1 MKKVSFSRNA
11 MLKESF
17 SAPTTSMLVHPS
29 DAPSTPRIGNDVRVE
44 RIRAAKLS
52 SRDGDSAAHG
62 RRRHHRRAGRNTRRR
77 TWPRS
82 SCCCC
87 GATPHTRGA
96 RPAGLGTDTAAAGV
110 CAHAVPVACAGA
122 RADNARRALVA
133 AAVHLLVVLGRNAG
147 GGCRR
152 RRRRRRHLPRRRPA
166 ARGVLGHVLRH
177 CAAFV
182 HCLRPV
188 APYYSRRP
196 PGGSIWGGE
205 RMLAPVI
212 IGGINSLV
220 VVTVAAQR
228 YRPPALRR

>member
-1 MKKVSFSRNA
+1 MKKVYFSRNP

-87 GATPHTRGA
+87 GATPHTPEERAQQGWA
-96 RPAGLGTDTAAAGV
+96 RTLQPQACAPMPCQSPAP
-110 CAHAVPVACAGA
+110 AHA
-122 RADNARRALVA
+122 LIM
-133 AAVHLLVVLGRNAG
+133 
-147 GGCRR
+147 
-152 RRRRRRHLPRRRPA
+152 PA
-166 ARGVLGHVLRH
+166 ARSSL
-177 CAAFV
+177 
-182 HCLRPV
+182 P
-188 APYYSRRP
+188 PSIYS
-196 PGGSIWGGE
+196 SCSDA
-205 RMLAPVI
+205 M
-212 IGGINSLV
+212 LV
-220 VVTVAAQR
+220 VVAVEGSCVQLNWCSQGISVRSINSFLHYFYSHTKKL
-228 YRPPALRR
+228 PEFI

>member
-1 MKKVSFSRNA
+1 MATKL
-11 MLKESF
+11 ML
-17 SAPTTSMLVHPS
+17 LLRGHPS
-29 DAPSTPRIGNDVRVE
+29 
-44 RIRAAKLS
+44 
-52 SRDGDSAAHG
+52 
-62 RRRHHRRAGRNTRRR
+62 
-77 TWPRS
+77 
-82 SCCCC
+82 
-87 GATPHTRGA
+87 HTRGA
-96 RPAGLGTDTAAAGV
+96 RPAGLGTDTAAASV

-133 AAVHLLVVLGRNAG
+133 AAVHLLVVLDAMLVVVAAAAAAAG
-147 GGCRR
+147 GIF
-152 RRRRRRHLPRRRPA
+152 PVA

-188 APYYSRRP
+188 PPYYSRRP

>member
-1 MKKVSFSRNA
+1 MKKVYFSRNA

-44 RIRAAKLS
+44 RIRAAKLP

-87 GATPHTRGA
+87 GATPHTPEERAQQGWA
-96 RPAGLGTDTAAAGV
+96 RTLQPQACAPMPSQSPAPAHALIMPAARSSLPPSIYSSCSDAMLVVVAAAAAAAGGIF
-110 CAHAVPVACAGA
+110 PV
-122 RADNARRALVA
+122 
-133 AAVHLLVVLGRNAG
+133 
-147 GGCRR
+147 
-152 RRRRRRHLPRRRPA
+152 A

-188 APYYSRRP
+188 PPYYSRRP

>member
-1 MKKVSFSRNA
+1 MKKVYFSRNA

-87 GATPHTRGA
+87 GATPHTPEERAQQGWA
-96 RPAGLGTDTAAAGV
+96 RTLQPQACAPMPSQSPAPAHALIMPAARSSPPPFICSSCSDAMLVVVAAAAAAGGGIF
-110 CAHAVPVACAGA
+110 PVAGPPREVFSGTFFGIALRSCTACGQW
-122 RADNARRALVA
+122 RRIIVDAPPA
-133 AAVHLLVVLGRNAG
+133 AAFGAGRE
-147 GGCRR
+147 CW
-152 RRRRRRHLPRRRPA
+152 RPSLSA
-166 ARGVLGHVLRH
+166 ALI
-177 CAAFV
+177 AW
-182 HCLRPV
+182 
-188 APYYSRRP
+188 S
-196 PGGSIWGGE
+196 S
-205 RMLAPVI
+205 
-212 IGGINSLV
+212 
-220 VVTVAAQR
+220 
-228 YRPPALRR
+228 